1 MRAMQHVH
9 ILFSACIANRARD
22 RMFVGAFGRSKMQC
36 NPNRIW
42 YYREMKLKKGMRVR
56 RSEIALKM
64 LRSMGLDHEVK
75 MGTVTGWS
83 AGKHK
88 GCVTVR
94 VDGRRRGEPFKPEL
108 WEV

>member
-1 MRAMQHVH
+1 
-9 ILFSACIANRARD
+9 
-22 RMFVGAFGRSKMQC
+22 
-36 NPNRIW
+36 
-42 YYREMKLKKGMRVR
+42 MKLKKGMRVR